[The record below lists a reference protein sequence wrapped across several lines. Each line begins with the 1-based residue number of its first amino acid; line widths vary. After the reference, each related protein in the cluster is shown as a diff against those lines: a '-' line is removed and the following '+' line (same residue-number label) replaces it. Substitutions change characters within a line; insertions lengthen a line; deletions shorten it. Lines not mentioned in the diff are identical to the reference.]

1 MTYLAIGLT
10 TVLGLASSASLLAAL
25 VSLSLSEMNCEHL
38 STALGIWSI
47 CEYQNSWYTVS
58 VVSSSRPVY
67 MNSSS
72 DLNTSAGTVGS
83 SSLRGAAETAG
94 ARLIWVEKYP
104 EQAERAAL
112 LQAMGVPDAV
122 TMRSMDRSVTGDE
135 EGQEVRL
142 VWSMVTVT
150 VAVSDWRC

>member
-1 MTYLAIGLT
+1 
-10 TVLGLASSASLLAAL
+10 
-25 VSLSLSEMNCEHL
+25 MNCEHL

-58 VVSSSRPVY
+58 VVSSKRPVY
-67 MNSSS
+67 INSSR

-83 SSLRGAAETAG
+83 SSLRGATETAG

-104 EQAERAAL
+104 EQADRAAL

-122 TMRSMDRSVTGDE
+122 TMRSMDRSVTRVMAWDE
-135 EGQEVRL
+135 EGQEERL
-142 VWSMVTVT
+142 VWSMVT